1 MTFTIRRNI
10 AREADLIQCMLNADR
25 HLHLVNSTDS
35 DYRGDSCSS
44 PGLNYTYYTLD
55 IIIATLLLLCTFW
68 LHTGV
73 ATACRKT
80 FSSPVIHGDPESSF
94 SATCVIIL

>member
-44 PGLNYTYYTLD
+44 PGLNY
-55 IIIATLLLLCTFW
+55 LLYVGDHYCYVAATFW